1 MRLNME
7 DYIILSGMSNACL
20 EVGIFH
26 LNLKKVLFRN
36 TLEHLLDRRRVADEA
51 HGHLQSLRGDVTDAA
66 LHVVRDP
73 LDEVRGVLVLHVE
86 HLLVNL
92 LGRHAATEETRRREV
107 PQ

>member
-51 HGHLQSLRGDVTDAA
+51 HGHLQTLRRDVA
-66 LHVVRDP
+66 
-73 LDEVRGVLVLHVE
+73 
-86 HLLVNL
+86 
-92 LGRHAATEETRRREV
+92 
-107 PQ
+107 